1 MRSSLITSKD
11 NKIYKLINSLKKAKY
26 RKKNSMF
33 VLEGKRLVYEAI
45 ERCASIVYILINE
58 DFDDEYISDKSY
70 DIVRIENNLFKSL
83 QDTVTSQGIIAVCK
97 ENINEEYDFD
107 EKTVLY
113 LEDIQ
118 DPGNLGTI
126 IRSAASFG
134 VRTLILS
141 KNSCDV
147 YNEKVLRASMGA
159 IFLVDVHYEDLN
171 IINKFKE
178 HGYKVYSTSP
188 RGKAISYTD
197 EKAFILMGNEGS
209 GLTDEA
215 FRMSDDT
222 ITIANTGRLE
232 SLNLAVASSIIIYE
246 RYLMQD

>member
-1 MRSSLITSKD
+1 MSSSVITSKD
-11 NKIYKLINSLKKAKY
+11 NKIYKLINSLKKPKY

-33 VLEGKRLVYEAI
+33 LLEGKRLVYEAI
-45 ERCASIVYILINE
+45 ERKASIVYIVINE
-58 DFDDEYISDKSY
+58 DFDEGELNDESY
-70 DIVRIENNLFKSL
+70 EIIKLDNNLFKNL

-97 ENINEEYDFD
+97 ERLDEAYNFD
-107 EKTVLY
+107 EKTVMY

-126 IRSAASFG
+126 IRSAASFN
-134 VRTLILS
+134 VKTIILS

-159 IFLVDVHYEDLN
+159 IFLVDVHYEDLS
-171 IINKFKE
+171 IINTFKD

-188 RGKAISYTD
+188 RGKSIEYTD
-197 EKAFILMGNEGS
+197 DKAFILMGNEGN
-209 GLTDEA
+209 GLTDDA
-215 FRMSDDT
+215 FKMSDET
-222 ITIANTGRLE
+222 ITIANSGKLE

-246 RYLMQD
+246 RYLMQY

>member
-1 MRSSLITSKD
+1 MSSSLITSKD
-11 NKIYKLINSLKKAKY
+11 NKIYKLINSLKKPKY

-45 ERCASIVYILINE
+45 ERSASIVYIVINE
-58 DFDDEYISDKSY
+58 DFDDEYISDKPY
-70 DIVRIENNLFKSL
+70 EIIKIENNLFKNL

-97 ENINEEYDFD
+97 EKLNETYDFD

-134 VRTLILS
+134 VKTLILS

-159 IFLVDVHYEDLN
+159 IFLVDVHYEDLS
-171 IINKFKE
+171 IINTFKE
-178 HGYKVYSTSP
+178 QGYKVYSTSP
-188 RGKAISYTD
+188 RGKATRYTD
-197 EKAFILMGNEGS
+197 EKAFILMGNEGN
-209 GLTDEA
+209 GLTEDA
-215 FRMSDDT
+215 FKMSDET
-222 ITIANTGRLE
+222 ITIANTGILE

-246 RYLMQD
+246 RYLMQ

>member
-1 MRSSLITSKD
+1 MSNSVITSKD
-11 NKIYKLINSLKKAKY
+11 NKIYKLINSLKKHKY

-45 ERCASIVYILINE
+45 ERNASIVYIVVNE
-58 DFDDEYISDKSY
+58 AFDYTDIPDKSY
-70 DIVRIENNLFKSL
+70 EIIRLENNLFKNL
-83 QDTVTSQGIIAVCK
+83 QATVSSQGIIAVCK
-97 ENINEEYDFD
+97 EKLNTAYNFD

-126 IRSAASFG
+126 IRSAASFD
-134 VRTLILS
+134 VSTLILS

-159 IFLVDVHYEDLN
+159 IFLVDVHYEDLD
-171 IINKFKE
+171 IIHTFKE
-178 HGYKVYSTSP
+178 HGFKVYSTSP
-188 RGKAISYTD
+188 RGKATKYTD
-197 EKAFILMGNEGS
+197 DKAFILMGNEGN
-209 GLTDEA
+209 GLSDEA
-215 FRMSDDT
+215 FKASDDT
-222 ITIANTGRLE
+222 ITIANSGKLE

-246 RYLMQD
+246 RYLMQK